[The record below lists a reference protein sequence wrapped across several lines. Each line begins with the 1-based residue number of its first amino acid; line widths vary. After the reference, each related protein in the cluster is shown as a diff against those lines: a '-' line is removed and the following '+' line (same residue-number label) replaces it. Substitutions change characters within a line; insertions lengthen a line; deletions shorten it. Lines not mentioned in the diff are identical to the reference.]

1 MAGRGR
7 DASRPGLLPQCD
19 RQAWSPWWEVGAGRC
34 SSQAGVAA
42 GHSGQGCRTQLST
55 HRPTVQKRGKRGG
68 GSCGPQETGHGAR
81 PVGSA
86 RPGCRSLPFKR
97 VGHGPIHPSVEG
109 SGCVH
114 PAVSWALLPRYLAQA
129 WSLLEAARDQGPKG
143 PASPTACTQWWSVH
157 DEEGRRSPSQL
168 RGCFLVSL

>member
-1 MAGRGR
+1 MRLDLGCYRSET
-7 DASRPGLLPQCD
+7 DKPSLPGGKWGPEGAHL
-19 RQAWSPWWEVGAGRC
+19 RRAWLQDV
-34 SSQAGVAA
+34 VVKAA
-42 GHSGQGCRTQLST
+42 GTQLST
-55 HRPTVQKRGKRGG
+55 HRPTVWKRGKRGG

-81 PVGSA
+81 PVGLA

-114 PAVSWALLPRYLAQA
+114 PVVSWTLLPRYPAQA
-129 WSLLEAARDQGPKG
+129 WSLLEAARDQGPEG
-143 PASPTACTQWWSVH
+143 PASPTACTQWWSAH